1 MPTATPALELK
12 FTPLDFKAVATDGAF
27 EGYASLFDKEDLGHD
42 VVAPGAFRDSLA
54 ARGPTGVKMLFQ
66 HNPSEP
72 IGIWDTIKE
81 DTRGLYVRGRLMP
94 EVSRAREVLAL
105 MRAGA
110 LDGLSIGFR
119 ALKGRRDAR
128 TGVRRLEK
136 VDLWEISVVT
146 FPLLPEAR
154 VAHVKARPFA
164 HRPPTERE
172 FERWLTQ
179 DAGLTRSQARAVIR
193 HGLKGLTTQD
203 AARGHPPPRRL
214 IDRIEE
220 ATRLLRSLGYGEAR
234 NPTPRVRAKPAR
246 PNTSEAASVWVT
258 R

>member
-1 MPTATPALELK
+1 MPATTPAPELK

-27 EGYASLFDKEDLGHD
+27 EGYASLFDKEDLGRD
-42 VVAPGAFRDSLA
+42 VVAPGAFRDTLA
-54 ARGPTGVKMLFQ
+54 ARGPTGIKMLFQ

-72 IGIWDTIKE
+72 IGVWDSLKE
-81 DTRGLYVRGRLMP
+81 DLRGLYVRGRLMP
-94 EVSRAREVLAL
+94 EVSRAREILAL

-128 TGVRRLEK
+128 TGVRRLQK
-136 VDLWEISVVT
+136 VDLWEISIVT

-154 VAHVKARPFA
+154 VAHVKSRPFA

-179 DAGLTRSQARAVIR
+179 DAGFTRSEARAILG
-193 HGLKGLTTQD
+193 HGLKGLARQD
-203 AARGHPPPRRL
+203 AAAGLPPPRRL
-214 IDRIEE
+214 IDQIEE
-220 ATRLLRSLGYGEAR
+220 ATRLLRRLG
-234 NPTPRVRAKPAR
+234 
-246 PNTSEAASVWVT
+246 
-258 R
+258 